1 MLNLSTNSV
10 KNKLPQ
16 DSLYSLRSLNTPM
29 AGKILAR
36 WLLGIGLLFIGIL
49 FLPWQQ
55 NIHGTG
61 QVTAL
66 SPSNRPQT
74 IQTIIAGRI
83 QDWKISEGQF
93 VKKGDTI
100 AIISEIKEKYFDPK
114 MLMRLREVIQ
124 SKEKSLGS
132 KDLKARA
139 LRRQVSA
146 LEEGMKIKMEQSR
159 AKLEAERVRF
169 TNAKNQYERNKK
181 LFEAGNI
188 PLTKFQDI
196 EYKYQGSEADF
207 MNAEIEIDRV
217 QAEFLEKINKAESDL
232 NNTLS
237 EQFETQ
243 AELAKLGNEYVNME
257 IRSQQ
262 YFILAPQAGQ
272 VVKATQAG
280 IGETIKEGD
289 PVCSIMP
296 LSTDVAV
303 EMYVKAMDVPL
314 INKGRKVRV
323 EFDGFP
329 ALQFSGWPSISVGS
343 FGGTVEV
350 IDVVNTR
357 PGEFRILVIPDL
369 KDIAWPKQIRVGS
382 GTKSW
387 VMLDDVPVWY
397 ELWRQLNGFPASLY
411 AEPKTDE
418 PEKKKDKKESESA
431 SS

>member
-10 KNKLPQ
+10 KDIPQ
-16 DSLYSLRSLNTPM
+16 DNLYSLRSLNTPM

-114 MLMRLREVIQ
+114 MLLRLREVIQ

>member
-1 MLNLSTNSV
+1 MLNLSTNSI
-10 KNKLPQ
+10 KNKFTQ
-16 DSLYSLRSLNTPM
+16 DNLYSLRSLNTPM

-36 WLLGIGLLFIGIL
+36 WLMGIGVLFLIIL

-83 QDWKISEGQF
+83 QDWKINEGQY
-93 VKKGDTI
+93 VEKGDTI
-100 AIISEIKEKYFDPK
+100 AIISEVKEKYFDPQ
-114 MLMRLREVIQ
+114 MLLRLREVIQ
-124 SKEKSLGS
+124 SKGKSLSS

-139 LRRQVSA
+139 LRRQINA
-146 LEEGMKIKMEQSR
+146 LEEGMNIKMEQSR

-169 TNAKNQYERNKK
+169 SNAKNQYERNKK

-207 MNAEIEIDRV
+207 INAEIEIDRV
-217 QAEFLEKINKAESDL
+217 QAEFLDKINKAESDL

-243 AELAKLGNEYVNME
+243 ADLAKLKNEYVNME
-257 IRSQQ
+257 IRSHQ
-262 YFILAPQAGQ
+262 YFILAPQAGI
-272 VVKATQAG
+272 VIKATQAG

-296 LSTDVAV
+296 ESADVAV

-314 INKGRKVRV
+314 ISKGRKVRV

-343 FGGTVEV
+343 FGGIVQV
-350 IDVVNTR
+350 IDVVNTH
-357 PGEFRILVIPDL
+357 PGQFRILVIPDS

-397 ELWRQLNGFPASLY
+397 ELWRQLNGFPPSLY
-411 AEPKTDE
+411 AEPKSDK
-418 PEKKKDKKESESA
+418 PEKKKDKNESEST